1 MTTKNSEVSQPL
13 TDGANTNAST
23 LNNLRSRSSTTSRK
37 GSSKGHVDR
46 VIQLRNSKIIELY
59 CVSRLSDL
67 LNIKDSAVLKT
78 DINECLSKNDI
89 TKKNNK
95 FHIESLP
102 KIAYFNYPNSS
113 NIITSSYPRKSL
125 STGNITKKNNK
136 SNEKRPSIAL
146 AVASS
151 TTSSPT
157 PTITH
162 PQGIAD
168 KVETHSDLINYPKTN
183 EEPTNKV
190 NDLSSPPESSIKRK
204 LPEAAED
211 NVSTPIPKKI
221 KKVSIDEPKK
231 TENENK
237 IKENNPPVVSP
248 VVAAAIEAAKQA
260 RNNYYN
266 NLYIPPSKPTPVETK
281 TPYANE
287 NSVVKQIKT
296 KQPISS
302 DFYNSKDSNAKDHV
316 YLIAKEQIPSRI
328 ANSIPLAELK
338 YMAQTLPL
346 INLIPRAHKV
356 LTTEIINN
364 ALNEARIT
372 VVGSRIEELRRLSLW
387 GLRQPNLFID
397 PWNNDHTH
405 RTLLLEEAKWMQ
417 ADFKEGKNYRIATCV
432 TVAQAVMDYWTYGKV
447 CCIKR
452 KPIVYLPEIPTI
464 EESTNVTNKNSEA
477 ENKVEDDIVNAI
489 PTNTTDDSSNNANDN
504 TAEKVADKNDTDI
517 VVIKVA
523 DDHKV
528 ENATDLFDEK
538 STVDTDMMADPTSE
552 TQQADNSKIK
562 DVDVDMDDVV
572 ETLPEATLGKPDK
585 TTDRNDTIQ
594 TNVIKEYSVHSS
606 DNNTCQKIDDDHNAI
621 LRDDSTSK
629 SENERTKTIDPAVL
643 LGTYD
648 SVPPVLTDNSSKV
661 RQDDAVKLRPKEMNP
676 FKLYIS
682 LDELSTAERNL
693 TKEIPLYMGLDK
705 ENEKSNRKD
714 TPFVP
719 ISKSM
724 VTLDDDH
731 FYKLIEK
738 QVMDDEQSLNQLSKR
753 RGMFYGTRRNHYLR
767 PPAVPSLRYLRNR
780 TPTIWLP
787 EDDLELVKNINAYSY
802 NWELISSQMIHRPTR
817 SYLSNI
823 EIRTPWQCFERF
835 VQLNERFTFN
845 DMKGPRA
852 HSAQQWLIEAHKFQ
866 QRQNRRISPLGVGEE
881 SIQRG
886 HKRLRWAS
894 MFEVM
899 RKTIKKREN
908 APKPNKSQ
916 PRKPLDMKNMKI
928 PTPAE
933 MSQLK
938 AQRDEAL
945 RRDVQFRRNVKNRT
959 QQKQLLAA
967 QQAQVQR
974 GKATAKRNNKT
985 SGNDPKIDQTTGKDP
1000 TNSSVPAAIPPID
1013 KNNPEM
1019 IIILNYTKKILAQN
1033 PELPP
1038 GIAWKTAENYVR
1050 RVKEQQL
1057 KQQQQLQQQ
1066 QQQIQQ
1072 MQMQQGNATGQ
1083 AQMQQPVQQQIQ
1095 QSIQQPMQQFPP
1107 QVSQQPPA
1115 GVQLLQPQMQSPNNL
1130 SNSSLQQNLSSSP
1143 MQQGHLQPPNGNG
1156 SNGNFGNKIK
1166 SPTPSEILQ
1175 RFQK

>member
-1 MTTKNSEVSQPL
+1 MTTKNSQPSQLP
-13 TDGANTNAST
+13 TDGTNTNIST
-23 LNNLRSRSSTTSRK
+23 PGNLRSKSSTTSRK
-37 GSSKGHVDR
+37 GSTKLHVDR
-46 VIQLRNSKIIELY
+46 MIQLRNNKIIELY

-67 LNIKDSAVLKT
+67 LNIKDATALKN
-78 DINECLSKNDI
+78 DINSCLSKNDI

-102 KIAYFNYPNSS
+102 KIAYFNYPNSP

-125 STGNITKKNNK
+125 STGNITKKHNK
-136 SNEKRPSIAL
+136 NNEKRSSIAL

-157 PTITH
+157 PTVANPHGIT
-162 PQGIAD
+162 D
-168 KVETHSDLINYPKTN
+168 KVETHSYLINYPKAN
-183 EEPTNKV
+183 DDITNKM
-190 NDLSSPPESSIKRK
+190 NDLSSPPESSTKRK
-204 LPEAAED
+204 LPEATGD
-211 NVSTPIPKKI
+211 NVSTPVPKKI
-221 KKVSIDEPKK
+221 KKVSIDEPK
-231 TENENK
+231 TSTNDNK
-237 IKENNPPVVSP
+237 IKNNNPPVVSP

-260 RNNYYN
+260 RNNYYS
-266 NLYIPPSKPTPVETK
+266 NLYIPASKPTPVETK
-281 TPYANE
+281 IPQTYE
-287 NSVVKQIKT
+287 SSVVKQIKT
-296 KQPISS
+296 KKPISS
-302 DFYNSKDSNAKDHV
+302 DFYNNNDINTKDNV
-316 YLIAKEQIPSRI
+316 YLIAKEQVPSRI

-356 LTTEIINN
+356 LTTDIINN

-387 GLRQPNLFID
+387 GLRQPKLFID

-432 TVAQAVMDYWTYGKV
+432 TIAQAVMDYWTYGKV
-447 CCIKR
+447 CCINR
-452 KPIVYLPEIPTI
+452 KPIVYLQEKVDDGKI
-464 EESTNVTNKNSEA
+464 ENTASET
-477 ENKVEDDIVNAI
+477 EGKVPVEHGDDILVNTVDETA
-489 PTNTTDDSSNNANDN
+489 NKTDDNAEDKAIDN
-504 TAEKVADKNDTDI
+504 TEDKVIDSDTVKMVSTDVDSDK
-517 VVIKVA
+517 V
-523 DDHKV
+523 
-528 ENATDLFDEK
+528 
-538 STVDTDMMADPTSE
+538 
-552 TQQADNSKIK
+552 DNSLAVIDMTSDSANKALETEGSNAQDADI
-562 DVDVDMDDVV
+562 DMDDVV
-572 ETLPEATLGKPDK
+572 DVPSETSISQSDETSEKREIEKPS
-585 TTDRNDTIQ
+585 I
-594 TNVIKEYSVHSS
+594 VKEIFVHSS
-606 DNNTCQKIDDDHNAI
+606 ANIVTPEDDDKNTGLTDEISTKPHNE
-621 LRDDSTSK
+621 DV
-629 SENERTKTIDPAVL
+629 KTINPAVL
-643 LGTYD
+643 SGSSELT
-648 SVPPVLTDNSSKV
+648 PPIAPAHSNDVAQKVTAELRSK
-661 RQDDAVKLRPKEMNP
+661 QMYP

-682 LDELSTAERNL
+682 LDELTTTERNL
-693 TKEIPLYMGLDK
+693 AKEIPLYMGLDK
-705 ENEKSNRKD
+705 ENEKSNRKE

-724 VTLDDDH
+724 FTLDDDH

-738 QVMDDEQSLNQLSKR
+738 QVMNDEQSLNQLSKR
-753 RGMFYGTRRNHYLR
+753 RGMFYGNRRNHYLR

-967 QQAQVQR
+967 QQAQAQR
-974 GKATAKRNNKT
+974 GKTGAKRTTK
-985 SGNDPKIDQTTGKDP
+985 SGTDQKPDPPIGKGP
-1000 TNSSVPAAIPPID
+1000 VNPNVPVTIPPID

-1019 IIILNYTKKILAQN
+1019 ILILNYTKKILAQN

-1038 GIAWKTAENYVR
+1038 GVAWKTAENYVR

-1057 KQQQQLQQQ
+1057 QQQ

-1072 MQMQQGNATGQ
+1072 IQSQQGNAGGQ
-1083 AQMQQPVQQQIQ
+1083 PQMQQPIQQQ
-1095 QSIQQPMQQFPP
+1095 IQQPMQQPMQQFAS
-1107 QVSQQPPA
+1107 QVQQQPQTGA
-1115 GVQLLQPQMQSPNNL
+1115 QLVQAQMQSPNNM

-1143 MQQGHLQPPNGNG
+1143 MQQGHLQPPSGNG
-1156 SNGNFGNKIK
+1156 PNGNFGNKIK

>member
-1 MTTKNSEVSQPL
+1 MTTKNSQPSQLP
-13 TDGANTNAST
+13 TDGTNTNIST
-23 LNNLRSRSSTTSRK
+23 PGNLRSKSSTTSRK
-37 GSSKGHVDR
+37 SSSKSHVDR
-46 VIQLRNSKIIELY
+46 MIQLRNNKIIELY

-67 LNIKDSAVLKT
+67 LNINDATALKN
-78 DINECLSKNDI
+78 DINRCLSKNDI

-136 SNEKRPSIAL
+136 NNEKRSSIAL

-157 PTITH
+157 PTVANS
-162 PQGIAD
+162 QGMTD

-183 EEPTNKV
+183 DDVTNKIK
-190 NDLSSPPESSIKRK
+190 NLSSPAEGLNKRK
-204 LPEAAED
+204 LPEGSED
-211 NVSTPIPKKI
+211 NVSTPVPKKI
-221 KKVSIDEPKK
+221 KKVSIDEPK
-231 TENENK
+231 TSTNGNE
-237 IKENNPPVVSP
+237 IKDSNPPVVSP

-260 RNNYYN
+260 RNNYYS
-266 NLYIPPSKPTPVETK
+266 NLYIPASKPTPVETK
-281 TPYANE
+281 TPYINE
-287 NSVVKQIKT
+287 SSVVKQIKI
-296 KQPISS
+296 KQPLSS
-302 DFYNSKDSNAKDHV
+302 DFYNNNDINTKNHV

-356 LTTEIINN
+356 LTTEIINS

-387 GLRQPNLFID
+387 GLRQPKLFID

-417 ADFKEGKNYRIATCV
+417 ADFKEGKNYKIATCI
-432 TVAQAVMDYWTYGKV
+432 TMAQAIMDYWTYGKV
-447 CCIKR
+447 CCINR
-452 KPIVYLPEIPTI
+452 KPIVHLQEKVHIQDNEKIENSITETEDKHGFELKGDISVSAVDEITSKTDDDTDDKVI
-464 EESTNVTNKNSEA
+464 D
-477 ENKVEDDIVNAI
+477 ENKDIVSTTVVDNGENEKVIVNQPNKTSETEDPKVQDADNEMDDIVDTSLGTSNGEPAETLDRVEKEHTNAI
-489 PTNTTDDSSNNANDN
+489 KEYFVHSSANIMPQRDSDNN
-504 TAEKVADKNDTDI
+504 I
-517 VVIKVA
+517 
-523 DDHKV
+523 
-528 ENATDLFDEK
+528 K
-538 STVDTDMMADPTSE
+538 STVLGD
-552 TQQADNSKIK
+552 
-562 DVDVDMDDVV
+562 
-572 ETLPEATLGKPDK
+572 EATTKLG
-585 TTDRNDTIQ
+585 
-594 TNVIKEYSVHSS
+594 
-606 DNNTCQKIDDDHNAI
+606 
-621 LRDDSTSK
+621 
-629 SENERTKTIDPAVL
+629 NELTKTIDPAVL
-643 LGTYD
+643 LG
-648 SVPPVLTDNSSKV
+648 SSELIPPVVSQHSEEVK
-661 RQDDAVKLRPKEMNP
+661 QDDVAELRGKDMHP

-705 ENEKSNRKD
+705 ENEKSNRKE

-738 QVMDDEQSLNQLSKR
+738 QVMNDEQSLNQLSKR
-753 RGMFYGTRRNHYLR
+753 RGMFYGNRRNHYLR

-787 EDDLELVKNINAYSY
+787 EEDLELVKNINAYSY

-974 GKATAKRNNKT
+974 GKAAVAKRSNKN
-985 SGNDPKIDQTTGKDP
+985 GADPKPDQVTGK
-1000 TNSSVPAAIPPID
+1000 NSSNPNVPVAIPPID

-1019 IIILNYTKKILAQN
+1019 ILILNYTKKILAQN

-1038 GIAWKTAENYVR
+1038 GVAWKTAESYVR

-1057 KQQQQLQQQ
+1057 KQHQQQQ

-1072 MQMQQGNATGQ
+1072 MQMQQGNVSSQ
-1083 AQMQQPVQQQIQ
+1083 SQMQQPVQQQIQ
-1095 QSIQQPMQQFPP
+1095 QSMQQPMQQFPP
-1107 QVSQQPPA
+1107 QVPQQPQP
-1115 GVQLLQPQMQSPNNL
+1115 GVQLVQPQMQSPNNL

-1156 SNGNFGNKIK
+1156 SSGNFGNKIK